1 MSNIIKIVS
10 IFALSVVFSLD
21 ISAKENNKPDF
32 AYPQQVSQ
40 QAEANLKKA
49 MNDGDGNAVVKS
61 LIEYAVA
68 VDKINSDSIQSTIAK
83 IEQVIAKEK
92 DPCTKA
98 ILNTLLLEIYSNIYH
113 SAEWIIDRREK
124 VGDGLPADI
133 NEWSRADYDE
143 KVMALCDAIL
153 IDSDALKNAQL
164 KDYESLINHN
174 DFTFIFYPT
183 LYDFAIY
190 HITTIVNDIFISIDP
205 QLPRIDNV
213 DTFLF
218 SQEKSNDPYINLVN
232 SLYRKVISFHA
243 YDIAPLINWEINRLN
258 CEISNYQFS
267 PNLSYGNL
275 VHQYVQA
282 LNHLYKKY
290 EQSEYANNALLEIAD
305 EIIWQIYS
313 DEDCKF
319 PYTKQELYELLSS
332 RLKEFP
338 AYYNNCEIENAL
350 KILSCKDLYVTY
362 PYTIIP
368 NDTLNIKIENSNNN
382 DYLVEIY
389 RLPDD
394 SSNPLSNNTEYYSTS
409 KLTDAKLVQSF
420 NISCSEKA
428 PFKKND
434 TIKTTLAEPGYYTI
448 VAYIDSTTKATNS
461 NIIRC
466 TNLHISSILNEHFDD
481 NRIFVLNPKT
491 GAPVT
496 DAKFSI
502 YERKSK
508 YSKSFTAKKDGKF
521 DFKFK
526 TGDYTI
532 TTNKGND
539 TFASP
544 KTLYLNYEQNNK
556 ETLSANIF
564 TALPI
569 YHPGDSI
576 HWSAVVCT
584 EKGVDV
590 ELCKNRTFTVMLR
603 DANYMEVDTI
613 MAITDCYGRIEGKFY
628 IPTDRMTGNYSI
640 NIIGK
645 FNRVVGRNIVTV
657 SDYKLPT
664 FTVTI
669 SDFENLQNGNFA
681 ISGNVKSFSD
691 FAIEGAT
698 VNLSLSEIF
707 SSNQHNY
714 PNTVTTDANGDYRIV
729 IPESFITANIPSKKS
744 FKVTITA
751 TSVTGESQMA
761 SRKFSIGK
769 QFYIVSTG
777 ATLIEA
783 SKSVNLN
790 TKIKNIN
797 DESVDGKIC
806 YTLINKE
813 KQVVKEGD
821 FNTASPAVDWSKVPS
836 GEYNLALYS
845 HAPTATDTTNI
856 DITIYRLTDATP
868 PTSGLWIQRDEY
880 TITQG
885 NSVDIYYGSAFESA
899 EILYILYNENKILE
913 QRWIKAKKGI
923 HKTRVFMPQNISKA
937 KLSLYTVNNYKSF
950 DCSTTIL
957 RADGNNSIKITAESF
972 RDKIIPGSEEQ
983 WRFSVTDNRGNGVG
997 SAMIFDMYSLAL
1009 ENIKKHHF
1017 ALSFPSKTPWLFRY
1031 SYLYPHENSIPLSE
1045 KLSTPGCPQL
1055 IEPLLYT
1062 YNHRIGDSRKFGNR
1076 NMVLYG
1082 AKDSSV
1088 NKEGKVY
1095 TAVEQAQVVTA
1106 YGTTDQAS
1114 RMKLSYAVQVVDDSA
1129 VKDVPNI
1136 SLRENETPL
1145 AFFRPMLT
1153 TDTLGNLT
1161 FSFTVPNA
1169 NTTWRF
1175 NAIAFNEDMEVA
1187 SFARNVIANK
1197 PIMVQPNLPRFL
1209 RQGDNAVIKASV
1221 MNNSESALVITTII
1235 ELFNTSTSQTF
1246 ATHTQ
1251 TDSILAGESAVAS
1264 INIVAPTDASMIGY
1278 RVKSFCDNFGDGE
1291 QSLIPI
1297 LPATSPVIESTTFY
1311 MNPDEKSTTIQLPAI
1326 PNDARVTLEFCENPT
1341 WYAVTALPG
1350 LRSGESRTATSA
1362 AYNIYSTAIADGILR
1377 QNPQIA
1383 NALYQWQH
1391 SDKNDSTLVSMLSRN
1406 EDLKNMLLSA
1416 TPWVQNAETD
1426 TERMARL
1433 SLLFNK
1439 SEIKSSLDKNIH
1451 QLAVLQRNGGGWA
1464 WIDQNEK
1471 ASTWATLSIL
1481 EKLGHLKRLGYLP
1494 NNSKLNSMIEN
1505 AVKFIDAEYAQQF
1518 KKSPKGNY
1526 SQYTLIRD
1534 MFPEYRQ
1541 STAAKRVTDATVQQ
1555 IISNWKQYSVE
1566 RKAISAII
1574 LNNNNYSTTAREIL
1588 KSITQYS
1595 TTSTERGMWWP
1606 SIVNNSNSNYDKI
1619 LAHANIIDAF
1629 HQINPSNPKIDLMR
1643 QWLIINKEANDWGNS
1658 IATSYVI
1665 YTLLNT
1671 GNQWATPASGCEI
1684 LIGNNSI
1691 TTTHFE
1697 KITGYLR
1704 TDISQLKPSEQKLTI
1719 ATHSNT
1725 PSWGAIYRQYKATMT
1740 DINAVASNDISIE
1753 KSMLKKVGESWL
1765 PCDSFTIG
1773 DKVRIQLIIKASRQL
1788 EYITIT
1794 DERAACFEPVEQL
1807 PKPIY
1812 SEGICFY
1819 RENRDE
1825 ATNIFVT
1832 NLPKGTYL
1840 LTYDM
1845 YVNNAGEYSS
1855 GIATIQSQYAPQITA
1870 HSAGEQIVI
1879 E

>member
-1 MSNIIKIVS
+1 MRTLIS
-10 IFALSVVFSLD
+10 ISLFLISITGFSAQL
-21 ISAKENNKPDF
+21 SAKKNIEPDF
-32 AYPQQVSQ
+32 AFPQEVSQ
-40 QAEANLKKA
+40 QAEENLKQALKE
-49 MNDGDGNAVVKS
+49 NDGNAVVRS
-61 LIEYAVA
+61 LIDYSVA
-68 VDKINSDSIQSTIAK
+68 VDKINSDSIQSTIKK
-83 IEQVIAKEK
+83 IETIIAKEK
-92 DPCTKA
+92 SPCTKA
-98 ILNTLLLEIYSNIYH
+98 ILNTLLLEIYSNIYD
-113 SAEWIIDRREK
+113 SYEGIIAKREK
-124 VGDGLPADI
+124 VGTDTPADI
-133 NEWSRADYDE
+133 NEWSKADFEIKID
-143 KVMALCDAIL
+143 ALCNEIL

-164 KDYESLINHN
+164 KDYEKLITHN
-174 DFTFIFYPT
+174 DLTFIFYPT

-190 HITTIVNDIFISIDP
+190 HITSTISDIFISGNP
-205 QLPRIDNV
+205 QMPRIDNV

-218 SQEKSNDPYINLVN
+218 SDKKNIDPYINLVN
-232 SLYRKVISFHA
+232 SLYRKVITYHA
-243 YDIAPLINWEINRLN
+243 HDTASLINWEINRLKYELDK
-258 CEISNYQFS
+258 CIFS
-267 PNLSYGNL
+267 PNITHIELIG
-275 VHQYVQA
+275 QYTQA
-282 LNHLYKKY
+282 LNHIYKKY
-290 EQSEYANNALLEIAD
+290 EQSEYANNALLAIAD
-305 EIIWQIYS
+305 ETVWAKMPSPYS
-313 DEDCKF
+313 NKEF
-319 PYTKQELYELLSS
+319 FELLSS

-350 KILSCKDLYVTY
+350 KILSRKDLYVTY

-394 SSNPLSNNTEYYSTS
+394 GSNPLNSNENAPVS
-409 KLTDAKLVQSF
+409 KMKLADAKLVESF
-420 NISCSEKA
+420 NITCSEVV
-428 PFKKND
+428 PFEKND
-434 TIKTTLAEPGYYTI
+434 TIKATLTEPGYYTV

-461 NIIRC
+461 NFIRC

-481 NRIFVLNPKT
+481 NRIFILNPKT

-502 YERKSK
+502 YERKTKS
-508 YSKSFTAKKDGKF
+508 SKSFTAKKDGKF

-532 TTNKGND
+532 STSKGD
-539 TFASP
+539 DIFANSEY
-544 KTLYLNYEQNNK
+544 LYFNFEKYK
-556 ETLSANIF
+556 EEYISAIIF

-576 HWSAVVCT
+576 HWSAVVRV
-584 EKGVDV
+584 EKDGNTQ
-590 ELCKNRTFTVMLR
+590 LCKNRTFTVMLR

-613 MAITDCYGRIEGKFY
+613 MATTDCYGRIEGKFH
-628 IPTDRMTGNYSI
+628 IPTDRMTGDYSI
-640 NIIGK
+640 NVMGEY
-645 FNRVVGRNIVTV
+645 NRVVGRNIVTV

-664 FTVTI
+664 FAVTI
-669 SDFENLQNGNFA
+669 SNFENLQNGNFA

-751 TSVTGESQMA
+751 TSATGESQTA
-761 SRKFSIGK
+761 LRRFSLGK

-806 YTLINKE
+806 YTLTNNKKE
-813 KQVVKEGD
+813 VIKEGG
-821 FNTASPAVDWSKVPS
+821 FETASPIVDWSKVPS
-836 GEYNLALYS
+836 GEYNIALYS
-845 HAPTATDTTNI
+845 LAPTATDTLNF

-868 PTSGLWIQRDEY
+868 PQSGLWIQHAEY

-899 EILYILYNENKILE
+899 EILYILYDENKILE

-923 HKTRVFMPQNISKA
+923 HKTRVFMPQNCNKA

-950 DCSTTIL
+950 DYSTTIL
-957 RADGNNSIKITAESF
+957 RTDGDKSIKITAESF
-972 RDKIIPGSEEQ
+972 RDKIIPGSEEE

-997 SAMIFDMYSLAL
+997 SAMIFDMYSIAL

-1017 ALSFPSKTPWLFRY
+1017 ALSFPSKETPWLFRY
-1031 SYLYPHENSIPLSE
+1031 SYLYPHENSISLSE

-1062 YNHRIGDSRKFGNR
+1062 YSHRIGDSRKFGNR

-1088 NKEGKVY
+1088 NKEGMI
-1095 TAVEQAQVVTA
+1095 VENEAQVVTA

-1114 RMKLSYAVQVVDDSA
+1114 RKKLSYAVQVVDDSA

-1175 NAIAFNEDMEVA
+1175 NAIAFNDDMEVA

-1197 PIMVQPNLPRFL
+1197 PLMVQPNLPRFL

-1221 MNNSESALVITTII
+1221 MNNSDSALIITTVI
-1235 ELFNTSTSQTF
+1235 ELFNTSTSKTF
-1246 ATHTQ
+1246 ATYTQ
-1251 TDSILAGESAVAS
+1251 TDTIPAAQSAVAN
-1264 INIVAPTDASMIGY
+1264 INVIAPTDASMIGY
-1278 RVKSFCDNFGDGE
+1278 RIKSYCDNFGDGE

-1297 LPATSPVIESTTFY
+1297 LPAISPVIESTTFY
-1311 MNPDEKSTTIQLPAI
+1311 MNPNEKSITIQLPSI
-1326 PNDARVTLEFCENPT
+1326 PDDARVTLEFCENPT

-1350 LRSGESRTATSA
+1350 LRSGESRTAISA
-1362 AYNIYSTAIADGILR
+1362 INNIYSTAIADGILR

-1383 NALYQWQH
+1383 NAIYQWQH

-1416 TPWVQNAETD
+1416 TPWVQNAESD

-1439 SEIKSSLDKNIH
+1439 KDIKSALDKNIH
-1451 QLAVLQRNGGGWA
+1451 QLAILQRNGGGWA

-1481 EKLGHLKRLGYLP
+1481 EKLGHLKQLGYLP

-1505 AVKFIDAEYAQQF
+1505 AIKFIDAEYAQQF

-1541 STAAKRVTDATVQQ
+1541 STAAKKVTDATVQQ
-1555 IISNWKQYSVE
+1555 IISNWKQYNIE

-1595 TTSTERGMWWP
+1595 TTTPERGMWWP
-1606 SIVNNSNSNYDKI
+1606 SIVNNSDSNYDKI

-1658 IATSYVI
+1658 FATSYVI

-1671 GNQWATPASGCEI
+1671 GNQWATPTSGCEI
-1684 LIGNNSI
+1684 KLGNK
-1691 TTTHFE
+1691 TVTPTHFE
-1697 KITGYLR
+1697 KVTGYLR
-1704 TDISQLKPSEQKLTI
+1704 TDISHLNPSDQKLTI
-1719 ATHSNT
+1719 ATHSDN
-1725 PSWGAIYRQYKATMT
+1725 PSWGAIYRQFNASMSH
-1740 DINAVASNDISIE
+1740 INAVAGNDISIE
-1753 KSMLKKVGESWL
+1753 KMMLKKVGESWL
-1765 PCDSFTIG
+1765 PCNSFAIG
-1773 DKVRIQLIIKASRQL
+1773 DKVRIQLTIKASRQL

-1807 PKPIY
+1807 PRPIY

-1870 HSAGEQIVI
+1870 HSAGTLVI
-1879 E
+1879 IK

>member
-1 MSNIIKIVS
+1 M
-10 IFALSVVFSLD
+10 
-21 ISAKENNKPDF
+21 
-32 AYPQQVSQ
+32 
-40 QAEANLKKA
+40 
-49 MNDGDGNAVVKS
+49 
-61 LIEYAVA
+61 
-68 VDKINSDSIQSTIAK
+68 
-83 IEQVIAKEK
+83 
-92 DPCTKA
+92 
-98 ILNTLLLEIYSNIYH
+98 
-113 SAEWIIDRREK
+113 
-124 VGDGLPADI
+124 
-133 NEWSRADYDE
+133 
-143 KVMALCDAIL
+143 
-153 IDSDALKNAQL
+153 
-164 KDYESLINHN
+164 
-174 DFTFIFYPT
+174 
-183 LYDFAIY
+183 
-190 HITTIVNDIFISIDP
+190 
-205 QLPRIDNV
+205 
-213 DTFLF
+213 
-218 SQEKSNDPYINLVN
+218 
-232 SLYRKVISFHA
+232 
-243 YDIAPLINWEINRLN
+243 
-258 CEISNYQFS
+258 
-267 PNLSYGNL
+267 
-275 VHQYVQA
+275 
-282 LNHLYKKY
+282 
-290 EQSEYANNALLEIAD
+290 
-305 EIIWQIYS
+305 
-313 DEDCKF
+313 
-319 PYTKQELYELLSS
+319 
-332 RLKEFP
+332 
-338 AYYNNCEIENAL
+338 
-350 KILSCKDLYVTY
+350 
-362 PYTIIP
+362 
-368 NDTLNIKIENSNNN
+368 
-382 DYLVEIY
+382 
-389 RLPDD
+389 
-394 SSNPLSNNTEYYSTS
+394 
-409 KLTDAKLVQSF
+409 
-420 NISCSEKA
+420 
-428 PFKKND
+428 
-434 TIKTTLAEPGYYTI
+434 
-448 VAYIDSTTKATNS
+448 
-461 NIIRC
+461 
-466 TNLHISSILNEHFDD
+466 
-481 NRIFVLNPKT
+481 
-491 GAPVT
+491 
-496 DAKFSI
+496 
-502 YERKSK
+502 
-508 YSKSFTAKKDGKF
+508 
-521 DFKFK
+521 
-526 TGDYTI
+526 
-532 TTNKGND
+532 
-539 TFASP
+539 
-544 KTLYLNYEQNNK
+544 
-556 ETLSANIF
+556 
-564 TALPI
+564 PI

-576 HWSAVVCT
+576 HWSAVVRV
-584 EKGVDV
+584 EKDGNTQ
-590 ELCKNRTFTVMLR
+590 LCKNRTFTVMLR

-613 MAITDCYGRIEGKFY
+613 MATTDCYGRIEGKFH
-628 IPTDRMTGNYSI
+628 IPTDRMTGDYSI
-640 NIIGK
+640 NVMGEY
-645 FNRVVGRNIVTV
+645 NRVVGRNIVTV

-664 FTVTI
+664 FAVTI
-669 SDFENLQNGNFA
+669 SNFENLQNGNFA

-751 TSVTGESQMA
+751 TSATGESQTA
-761 SRKFSIGK
+761 LRRFSLGK

-806 YTLINKE
+806 YTLTNKKE
-813 KQVVKEGD
+813 VIKEGG
-821 FNTASPAVDWSKVPS
+821 FETASPIVDWSKVPS
-836 GEYNLALYS
+836 GEYNIALYS
-845 HAPTATDTTNI
+845 LAPTATDTLNF

-868 PTSGLWIQRDEY
+868 PQSGLWIQHAEY

-899 EILYILYNENKILE
+899 EILYILYDENKILE

-923 HKTRVFMPQNISKA
+923 HKTRVFMPQNCNKA

-950 DCSTTIL
+950 DYSTTIL
-957 RADGNNSIKITAESF
+957 RTDGDKSIKITAESF
-972 RDKIIPGSEEQ
+972 RDKIIPGSEEE

-997 SAMIFDMYSLAL
+997 SAMIFDMYSIAL

-1017 ALSFPSKTPWLFRY
+1017 ALSFPSKETPWLFRY
-1031 SYLYPHENSIPLSE
+1031 SYLYPHENSISLSE

-1062 YNHRIGDSRKFGNR
+1062 YSHRIGDSRKFGNR

-1088 NKEGKVY
+1088 NKEGMI
-1095 TAVEQAQVVTA
+1095 VENEAQVVTA

-1114 RMKLSYAVQVVDDSA
+1114 RKKLSYAVQVVDDSA

-1175 NAIAFNEDMEVA
+1175 NAIAFNDDMEVA

-1197 PIMVQPNLPRFL
+1197 PLMVQPNLPRFL

-1221 MNNSESALVITTII
+1221 MNNSDSALIITTVI
-1235 ELFNTSTSQTF
+1235 ELFNTSTSKTF
-1246 ATHTQ
+1246 ATYTQ
-1251 TDSILAGESAVAS
+1251 TDTIPAAQSAVAN
-1264 INIVAPTDASMIGY
+1264 INVIAPTDASMIGY
-1278 RVKSFCDNFGDGE
+1278 RIKSYCDNFGDGE

-1297 LPATSPVIESTTFY
+1297 LPAISPVIESTTFY
-1311 MNPDEKSTTIQLPAI
+1311 MNPNEKSITIQLPSI
-1326 PNDARVTLEFCENPT
+1326 PDDARVTLEFCENPT

-1350 LRSGESRTATSA
+1350 LRSGESRTAISA
-1362 AYNIYSTAIADGILR
+1362 INNIYSTAIADGILR

-1383 NALYQWQH
+1383 NAIYQWQH

-1416 TPWVQNAETD
+1416 TPWVQNAESD

-1439 SEIKSSLDKNIH
+1439 KDIKSALDKNIH
-1451 QLAVLQRNGGGWA
+1451 QLAILQRNGGGWA

-1481 EKLGHLKRLGYLP
+1481 EKLGHLKQLGYLP

-1505 AVKFIDAEYAQQF
+1505 AIKFIDAEYAQQF

-1541 STAAKRVTDATVQQ
+1541 STAAKKVTDATVQQ
-1555 IISNWKQYSVE
+1555 IISNWKQYNIE

-1595 TTSTERGMWWP
+1595 TTTPERGMWWP
-1606 SIVNNSNSNYDKI
+1606 SIVNNSDSNYDKI

-1658 IATSYVI
+1658 FATSYVI

-1671 GNQWATPASGCEI
+1671 GNQWATPTSGCEI
-1684 LIGNNSI
+1684 KLGNK
-1691 TTTHFE
+1691 TVTPTHFE
-1697 KITGYLR
+1697 KVTGYLR
-1704 TDISQLKPSEQKLTI
+1704 TDISHLNPSDQKLTI
-1719 ATHSNT
+1719 ATHSDN
-1725 PSWGAIYRQYKATMT
+1725 PSWGAIYRQFNASMSH
-1740 DINAVASNDISIE
+1740 INAVAGNDISIE
-1753 KSMLKKVGESWL
+1753 KMMLKKVGESWL
-1765 PCDSFTIG
+1765 PCNSFAIG
-1773 DKVRIQLIIKASRQL
+1773 DKVRIQLTIKASRQL

-1807 PKPIY
+1807 PRPIY

-1870 HSAGEQIVI
+1870 HSAGTLVI
-1879 E
+1879 IK

>member
-1 MSNIIKIVS
+1 MRTLIS
-10 IFALSVVFSLD
+10 ISLFLISITGFSAQL
-21 ISAKENNKPDF
+21 SAKKNIEPDF
-32 AYPQQVSQ
+32 AFPQEVSQ
-40 QAEANLKKA
+40 QAEENLKQALKE
-49 MNDGDGNAVVKS
+49 NDGNAVVRS
-61 LIEYAVA
+61 LIDYSVA
-68 VDKINSDSIQSTIAK
+68 VDKINSDSIQSTIKK
-83 IEQVIAKEK
+83 IETIIAKEK
-92 DPCTKA
+92 NPCTKA
-98 ILNTLLLEIYSNIYH
+98 ILNTLLLEIYSNIYD
-113 SAEWIIDRREK
+113 SYEGIIAKREK
-124 VGDGLPADI
+124 VGTDTPADI
-133 NEWSRADYDE
+133 NEWSKADFEIKID
-143 KVMALCDAIL
+143 ALCNEIL

-164 KDYESLINHN
+164 KDYKKLISHN
-174 DFTFIFYPT
+174 DLTFIFYPT

-190 HITTIVNDIFISIDP
+190 HITSTISDIFISGNP
-205 QLPRIDNV
+205 QMPRIDNV

-218 SQEKSNDPYINLVN
+218 SDKKNIDPYINLVN
-232 SLYRKVISFHA
+232 SLYRKVITFHA
-243 YDIAPLINWEINRLN
+243 HDIAPLINWEINRLKYELDK
-258 CEISNYQFS
+258 CIFS
-267 PNLSYGNL
+267 PNITHIELIG
-275 VHQYVQA
+275 QYTQA
-282 LNHLYKKY
+282 LNHIYKKY
-290 EQSEYANNALLEIAD
+290 EQSEYANNALVAIAD
-305 EIIWQIYS
+305 ETVWAKMPSPYS
-313 DEDCKF
+313 NKEF
-319 PYTKQELYELLSS
+319 FELLSS
-332 RLKEFP
+332 RLKRFP

-350 KILSCKDLYVTY
+350 KILSRKELRVTY
-362 PYTIIP
+362 PQVIIP
-368 NDTLNIKIENSNNN
+368 NDTLTIKIENANNH

-394 SSNPLSNNTEYYSTS
+394 GSNPLNSNENAPVS
-409 KLTDAKLVQSF
+409 KMILADAKLVESF
-420 NISCSEKA
+420 NITCSEVV
-428 PFKKND
+428 PFEKND
-434 TIKTTLAEPGYYTI
+434 TIKATLAEPGYYTV
-448 VAYIDSTTKATNS
+448 VAYIDSTTRATNS
-461 NIIRC
+461 NLIRC

-491 GAPVT
+491 GVPVT

-502 YERKSK
+502 YQQKTKS
-508 YSKSFTAKKDGKF
+508 SKSFTAKKDGKF
-521 DFKFK
+521 DYKFN
-526 TGDYTI
+526 TGNYTI
-532 TTNKGND
+532 TTSKGD
-539 TFASP
+539 DIFANSEY
-544 KTLYLNYEQNNK
+544 LYFNFEKYK
-556 ETLSANIF
+556 EEYISAIIF

-576 HWSAVVCT
+576 HWSAVVRV
-584 EKGVDV
+584 EKDGNTQ
-590 ELCKNRTFTVMLR
+590 LCKNRTFTVMLR

-613 MAITDCYGRIEGKFY
+613 MATTDCYGRIEGKFH
-628 IPTDRMTGNYSI
+628 IPTDRMTGDYSI
-640 NIIGK
+640 NVMGEY
-645 FNRVVGRNIVTV
+645 NRVVGRNLVTV

-664 FTVTI
+664 FAVTI
-669 SDFENLQNGNFA
+669 SDFKDLQNGNYA
-681 ISGNVKSFSD
+681 LNGNVKSFSD
-691 FAIEGAT
+691 FAVEGAT
-698 VNLSLSEIF
+698 IKLSISAAN
-707 SSNQHNY
+707 SYVQHNY

-744 FKVTITA
+744 LKITITA

-761 SRKFSIGK
+761 SRRFSLGK

-777 ATLIEA
+777 ATLIET

-790 TKIKNIN
+790 AKIKNIN
-797 DESVDGKIC
+797 DEPIDGKIY
-806 YTLINKE
+806 YTLTNKE

-856 DITIYRLTDATP
+856 DITIYRLTDTTP
-868 PTSGLWIQRDEY
+868 PKSGLWIQHAEY

-899 EILYILYNENKILE
+899 EILYILYDENKILE

-923 HKTRVFMPQNISKA
+923 HKTRVFMPQNCNKA

-950 DCSTTIL
+950 DYSTTIL
-957 RADGNNSIKITAESF
+957 RTDGDKSIKITAESF

-1009 ENIKKHHF
+1009 ENIKEHHF
-1017 ALSFPSKTPWLFRY
+1017 ALSFPSKGMPYIFRY
-1031 SYLYPHENSIPLSE
+1031 SDLNPYQNYIPVHE
-1045 KLSTPGCPQL
+1045 KLNAIDCPQI
-1055 IEPLLYT
+1055 IEPKLFT
-1062 YNHRIGDSRKFGNR
+1062 FNHQIGYAHKSGNR
-1076 NMVLYG
+1076 NMVLYS
-1082 AKDSSV
+1082 AKSSSSDNV
-1088 NKEGKVY
+1088 EDERVY
-1095 TAVEQAQVVTA
+1095 ADMGQVVTA
-1106 YGTTDQAS
+1106 FGTTSSEPQKK
-1114 RMKLSYAVQVVDDSA
+1114 KLSYAVQVVDDSA

-1175 NAIAFNEDMEVA
+1175 NAIAFNEDMKVA

-1197 PIMVQPNLPRFL
+1197 PLMVQPNLPRFL

-1221 MNNSESALVITTII
+1221 MNNSDSALIITTVI
-1235 ELFNTSTSQTF
+1235 ELFNTSTSKTF
-1246 ATHTQ
+1246 ATYTQ
-1251 TDSILAGESAVAS
+1251 TDTIPAAQSAVAN
-1264 INIVAPTDASMIGY
+1264 INAIAPTDASMIGY
-1278 RVKSFCDNFGDGE
+1278 RIKSYCDNFGDGE

-1311 MNPDEKSTTIQLPAI
+1311 MNPNEKSITIQLPSI
-1326 PNDARVTLEFCENPT
+1326 PEDARVTLEFCENPT

-1350 LRSGESRTATSA
+1350 LRSGESRTAISA
-1362 AYNIYSTAIADGILR
+1362 VNNIYSTAIADGILR

-1383 NALYQWQH
+1383 NAIYQWQH

-1416 TPWVQNAETD
+1416 TPWVQNAESD

-1439 SEIKSSLDKNIH
+1439 KDIKSALDKNIH
-1451 QLAVLQRNGGGWA
+1451 QLAILQRNGGGWA

-1481 EKLGHLKRLGYLP
+1481 EKLGHLKQLGYLP

-1505 AVKFIDAEYAQQF
+1505 AIKFIDAEYAQQF
-1518 KKSPKGNY
+1518 KKSPKRNY

-1541 STAAKRVTDATVQQ
+1541 STAAKKVTDATVQQ
-1555 IISNWKQYSVE
+1555 IISNWKQYSIE

-1574 LNNNNYSTTAREIL
+1574 LNDNNYSTTAREIL

-1595 TTSTERGMWWP
+1595 TTTPERGMWWP
-1606 SIVNNSNSNYDKI
+1606 SIVNNSDSNYDKI

-1643 QWLIINKEANDWGNS
+1643 QWLIINKEANNWGNS

-1665 YTLLNT
+1665 YTLLST
-1671 GNQWATPASGCEI
+1671 GNQWATPTSGCEI
-1684 LIGNNSI
+1684 KLGNNTVI
-1691 TTTHFE
+1691 PTHFE
-1697 KITGYLR
+1697 KVTGYLR
-1704 TDISQLKPSEQKLTI
+1704 TDISHLNPSDQKLTI
-1719 ATHSNT
+1719 ATHSDN
-1725 PSWGAIYRQYKATMT
+1725 PSWGAIYRQFNATMSH
-1740 DINAVASNDISIE
+1740 INAVAGNDISIE
-1753 KSMLKKVGESWL
+1753 KMMLKKVDESWL
-1765 PCDSFTIG
+1765 PCDTFAVG
-1773 DKVRIQLIIKASRQL
+1773 DKVRIQLTIKASRQL

-1807 PKPIY
+1807 PRPIY

-1870 HSAGEQIVI
+1870 HSAGTQVMIK
-1879 E
+1879 